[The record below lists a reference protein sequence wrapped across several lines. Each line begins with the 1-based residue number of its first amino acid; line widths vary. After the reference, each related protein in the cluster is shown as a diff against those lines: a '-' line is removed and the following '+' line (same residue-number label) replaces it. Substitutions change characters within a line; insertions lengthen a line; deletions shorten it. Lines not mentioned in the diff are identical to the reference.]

1 VRIPIIDLPKHVSPD
16 WNYYV
21 NYMCKCYDRAGIQSE
36 EAQQWVDL
44 RAWPNLLRVFISWT
58 II

>member
-1 VRIPIIDLPKHVSPD
+1 VAALGHSVDKEGF
-16 WNYYV
+16 
-21 NYMCKCYDRAGIQSE
+21 CYDWAGIQPE

-44 RAWPNLLRVFISWT
+44 RAWPNLSRVFISWT